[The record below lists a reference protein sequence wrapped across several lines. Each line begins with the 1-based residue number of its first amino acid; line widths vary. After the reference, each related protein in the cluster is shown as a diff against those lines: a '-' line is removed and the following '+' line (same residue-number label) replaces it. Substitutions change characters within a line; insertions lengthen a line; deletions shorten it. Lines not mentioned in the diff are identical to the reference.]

1 LIKINLVREGRTV
14 RGAGAAPTGGP
25 AVAAGGSNLNNI
37 LIIAGLLLG
46 ALLAGGWWFLKN
58 STLKEKQE
66 TVQNKQ
72 AEADR
77 LQAIIKQVD
86 EYTKRKE
93 SLQRRIDLINQLK
106 QNQKG
111 PVKIMDRVSQDLPD
125 LVWLDR
131 MSMSGGLVAIGGR
144 GLNPNAIANFV
155 DNVKNDP
162 LFEEPELSSVTQL
175 SVVPPV
181 YGFDMTFHF
190 TYTPKGETTGTAGAT
205 STSGTT
211 GTSGTNK
218 TSTTATTTT
227 TTTGTVKK

>member
-1 LIKINLVREGRTV
+1 MIKINLVREGRTV
-14 RGAGAAPTGGP
+14 RGGGAAPAAAA
-25 AVAAGGSNLNNI
+25 AVAGGGSNVNNI
-37 LIIAGLLLG
+37 LIIAGILLG
-46 ALLAGGWWFLKN
+46 VLAAGGWWWMKN
-58 STLKEKQE
+58 STLKERQE
-66 TVQNKQ
+66 TVSNKQ

-86 EYTKRKE
+86 DYTKRKD
-93 SLQRRIDLINQLK
+93 SLQKRIDLINQLK
-106 QNQKG
+106 QNQRG

-131 MSMSGGLVAIGGR
+131 MTMSGGLVAINGR

-162 LFEEPELSSVTQL
+162 LFEEPALGSVTQL
-175 SVVPPV
+175 SAVPPV

-190 TYTPKGETTGTAGAT
+190 TYVPKGETTGTAGAT

-211 GTSGTNK
+211 GTSTTGTTK
-218 TSTTATTTT
+218 TTT